1 MGQFDAVLSN
11 PASRRTFLKSMGIA
25 GGAGVLAAC
34 RKSTSPSAGTTTSS
48 ATHPPITEETGEL
61 LVHEWAGYE
70 SPWIWRQYADK
81 GYPEPDFSFL
91 TNTEGVIAKTQGGFY
106 WDITHPETGY
116 IQDYLNMDVLQPWDT
131 SLIPNFADLSPQLE
145 AYGNIDGNQYEI
157 VTDWGYSGV
166 IIREDLVPDPDL
178 NSYSYLFDDDL
189 TGHIGWFDTPWII
202 QQAAMVNGVPAAESF
217 AMDDDQLN
225 MAKEYAISKAGN
237 VYSIWVDFT
246 AMWDDVRQ
254 GNIWATYSWPD
265 TYVVLKEEVPVK
277 YVRPQE
283 GVLSWAEG
291 LVLRK
296 DTEQYFHAH
305 EFADAWASLPTAMR
319 LITSWGYGH
328 SNVNVDLEEI
338 DPDVV
343 AVFGLD
349 DPATNLA
356 EPVSYFDRFQPDR
369 DRYNRAWDEVK
380 ASIGA

>member
-1 MGQFDAVLSN
+1 
-11 PASRRTFLKSMGIA
+11 
-25 GGAGVLAAC
+25 
-34 RKSTSPSAGTTTSS
+34 
-48 ATHPPITEETGEL
+48 
-61 LVHEWAGYE
+61 
-70 SPWIWRQYADK
+70 
-81 GYPEPDFSFL
+81 
-91 TNTEGVIAKTQGGFY
+91 
-106 WDITHPETGY
+106 
-116 IQDYLNMDVLQPWDT
+116 
-131 SLIPNFADLSPQLE
+131 
-145 AYGNIDGNQYEI
+145 
-157 VTDWGYSGV
+157 
-166 IIREDLVPDPDL
+166 
-178 NSYSYLFDDDL
+178 
-189 TGHIGWFDTPWII
+189 
-202 QQAAMVNGVPAAESF
+202 
-217 AMDDDQLN
+217 
-225 MAKEYAISKAGN
+225 
-237 VYSIWVDFT
+237 
-246 AMWDDVRQ
+246 MWDDVRQ

-305 EFADAWASLPTAMR
+305 EFADAWASLATATR

-328 SNVNVDLEEI
+328 SNVNVDLDEI

-356 EPVSYFDRFQPDR
+356 EPVSYFDRYQPDR